1 MVKKIGI
8 QTWVG
13 KKSLRHGGVAPY
25 GFELPQ
31 IYVVEA
37 KKQSLE
43 KDLEEN
49 QKDLGDVEAT
59 KTT

>member
-1 MVKKIGI
+1 MVKKMGI

-13 KKSLRHGGVAPY
+13 KRGLGHDGVAPC
-25 GFELPQ
+25 GFELH
-31 IYVVEA
+31 VVEA

-43 KDLEEN
+43 KDLEQN

-59 KTT
+59 ETM

>member
-1 MVKKIGI
+1 MGI

-13 KKSLRHGGVAPY
+13 KRGLGHDGVAPC
-25 GFELPQ
+25 GFELH
-31 IYVVEA
+31 VVEA

-43 KDLEEN
+43 KDLEQN

-59 KTT
+59 KTM

>member
-1 MVKKIGI
+1 
-8 QTWVG
+8 
-13 KKSLRHGGVAPY
+13 
-25 GFELPQ
+25 
-31 IYVVEA
+31 VVEA